1 MSFVAD
7 QYALVKSEEDLEE
20 LMKVTDF
27 KKGRVKLQ
35 LKKVNLDSCF
45 LVWGQLQLFW
55 GTMRK

>member
-35 LKKVNLDSCF
+35 LKKVNLDSRF